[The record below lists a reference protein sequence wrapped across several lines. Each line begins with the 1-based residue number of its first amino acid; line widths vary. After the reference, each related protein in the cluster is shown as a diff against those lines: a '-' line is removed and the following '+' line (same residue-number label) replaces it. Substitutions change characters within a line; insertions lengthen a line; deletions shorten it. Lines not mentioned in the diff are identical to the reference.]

1 MLDDIIKDNLQSVLQ
16 SIMLIEDRFSRINRA
31 DDLIST
37 ADGVLILDAVSM
49 RLQVIGELLKN
60 IDKIDGSLLHKY
72 SEISWNKI
80 MRLRDIISHHYDV
93 VDHEIIFDICK
104 NHIPKLNATIRKIIE
119 NKGFG

>member
-1 MLDDIIKDNLQSVLQ
+1 MLDDIIKDNLQGVLQ

-31 DDLIST
+31 DDFIST

-60 IDKIDGSLLHKY
+60 IDKIDGSLLPKY